1 LKEAYIRA
9 ENKRT
14 DLLKIKKMR
23 EINENKN
30 KKKIARKPSFISSK
44 IRDEL
49 EKYDELPAHRKKFF
63 DDDEEETY
71 SANDGYRY
79 RHRRLPPVPS
89 TTHRIINF
97 VTTLKNQL
105 QKNFQEIRSRILIEL
120 MSNPRH
126 RSTFQVNFF

>member
-1 LKEAYIRA
+1 
-9 ENKRT
+9 
-14 DLLKIKKMR
+14 MR

-49 EKYDELPAHRKKFF
+49 EKYDELPAHRKTFF

-71 SANDGYRY
+71 SANDGYRH

-89 TTHRIINF
+89 TAHRIINF